1 MADNSASNPQNTWD
15 GRRESIPVKLSWIP
29 HTHVYHAHTRA
40 CTHREWINVKDDLK
54 NQNFQKKKTLF
65 LRFYIK
71 MEWEQKGILEAY
83 VYVIDDKIHTK

>member
-1 MADNSASNPQNTWD
+1 M
-15 GRRESIPVKLSWIP
+15 
-29 HTHVYHAHTRA
+29 
-40 CTHREWINVKDDLK
+40 
-54 NQNFQKKKTLF
+54 LF